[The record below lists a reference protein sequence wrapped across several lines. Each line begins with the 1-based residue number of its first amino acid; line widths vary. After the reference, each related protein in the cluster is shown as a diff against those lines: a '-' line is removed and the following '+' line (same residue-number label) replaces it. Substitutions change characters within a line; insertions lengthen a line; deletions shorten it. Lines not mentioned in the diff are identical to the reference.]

1 MYEHASYKNLVA
13 YQKAKSLTIETSL
26 YFSKLRFP
34 KTQEFLVIQLLRSV
48 SSIAANIA
56 EGYGR
61 YYDKS
66 YRQFL
71 SIARGSCFET
81 EYWLEI
87 ILELGM
93 FDNKT
98 VKVFI
103 EENNQIAKILTTM
116 MKNLERKTQS

>member
-1 MYEHASYKNLVA
+1 MRENASFNNLIV
-13 YQKAKSLTIETSL
+13 YQKAKGLTVKISK
-26 YFSKLRFP
+26 YFSKYKLP
-34 KTQEFLVIQLLRSV
+34 KTQEFIILQLLRAV